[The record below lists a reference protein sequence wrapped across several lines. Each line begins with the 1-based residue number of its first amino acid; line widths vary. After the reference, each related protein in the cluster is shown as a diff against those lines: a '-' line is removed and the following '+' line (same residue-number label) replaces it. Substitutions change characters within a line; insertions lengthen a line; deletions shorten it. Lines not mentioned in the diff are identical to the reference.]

1 MTGLVAGAITRR
13 FEQTDDRP
21 CSHGGRP
28 ADCRRDRRLVELRDL
43 DGGMAMSRDYRILVR
58 IKNNRLWTAITETWP
73 DVKNQSDAARRLGS
87 TPQALNALLNMRI
100 WPYSRRRGWGRL
112 AQRIADALRSIPDYL
127 FTEDL
132 YGVKATPIEFEV
144 DRPTLESIGV
154 CAHADSPDVLVERVE
169 RVGVIASVLRALNAN
184 EAMVLRRLYGLDGED
199 VERRQDIGQ
208 SLGVGSMRVG
218 QIHARALQKLRRPRL
233 SKKLK
238 EVYL

>member
-1 MTGLVAGAITRR
+1 MNGGSN
-13 FEQTDDRP
+13 DRLRAHRLGSP
-21 CSHGGRP
+21 
-28 ADCRRDRRLVELRDL
+28 DCGCARHLVELCDL

-169 RVGVIASVLRALNAN
+169 RVEVIASVLCALNGN
-184 EAMVLRRLYGLDGED
+184 EAMILRRLYGLDGEAE
-199 VERRQDIGQ
+199 ERRQDIGQ
-208 SLGVGSMRVG
+208 SLGVGGTRVG

-233 SKKLK
+233 SQKLK